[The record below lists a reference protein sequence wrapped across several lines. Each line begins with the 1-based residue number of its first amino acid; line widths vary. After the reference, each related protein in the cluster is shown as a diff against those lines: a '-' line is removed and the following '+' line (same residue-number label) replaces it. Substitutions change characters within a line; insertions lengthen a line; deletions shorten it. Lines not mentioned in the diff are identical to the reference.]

1 MRRRTFPRDPEAT
14 KDRLVHTAERL
25 FVEKG
30 YDLARVDEIAAQAQV
45 NKRMLYAY
53 FTDKEGLYIA
63 ILETNFS
70 RMLECLEEA
79 SRQQGDPRADAER
92 VIRAYF
98 QFLAANP
105 SFVRLVAWESLR
117 YGRNA
122 GRVLSRTYRA
132 SLEKLFAVFQRGV
145 DQGVFHAD
153 LDVRLLASSVY
164 SLCLA
169 HFSQREFLTILS
181 ERDSTSPEVQE
192 RALAHIL
199 RLVFSGI
206 ERSPKP
212 VASRPPRSPS

>member
-14 KDRLVHTAERL
+14 KERLLRTAERL

-53 FTDKEGLYIA
+53 FTDKEGLYLA
-63 ILETNFS
+63 ILESNFS

-79 SRQQGDPRADAER
+79 SRHRGEPRGDAER

-98 QFLAANP
+98 QFLAENP

-117 YGRNA
+117 YGRSA
-122 GRVLSRTYRA
+122 GRVLARTYRA
-132 SLEKLFAVFQRGV
+132 SLEQLFAVFQRGV
-145 DQGVFHAD
+145 DQGVFRAD
-153 LDVRLLASSVY
+153 LDVRLLASSAY

-181 ERDSTSPEVQE
+181 ERDSTSPESRE
-192 RALAHIL
+192 RALTHIL
-199 RLVFSGI
+199 RLIFVGI
-206 ERSPKP
+206 EKGT
-212 VASRPPRSPS
+212 VEAAGTPRSLS